1 MTTSGSD
8 YYVHFGHERRCVE
21 AWSAGALA
29 FEGPGPVQ
37 HRTALRAALDTLPS
51 SDFLEATYRG
61 TDSGARQ
68 ADLEN
73 ILFYNV
79 GCSAF
84 TRFGTQTVRFERQ
97 AGALPEPPVPLPFVA
112 RHYVRYGV
120 DGRGGP
126 DAEPWLVATSEILNC
141 RRTEMSNPASLW
153 RMFKSNLLR
162 TNDVDLLDG
171 APFEVRLLLSG
182 PMGRP
187 LNLTAIVKPLM
198 DGFISAL
205 HYYEGN
211 QLDEIASR
219 LAVQLSVRSD
229 DVRAILVDRSSA
241 VLGAYPVP
249 HLRGNGL
256 QWSPA
261 DHQLVAATITREISS
276 SAHFG
281 VKALLS
287 RA

>member
-1 MTTSGSD
+1 MATGSD
-8 YYVHFGHERRCVE
+8 FCVHFDHERRCVQT
-21 AWSAGALA
+21 WSARALA

-51 SDFLEATYRG
+51 SDFLEAIYRASE
-61 TDSGARQ
+61 SGARQ

-84 TRFGTQTVRFERQ
+84 ARLGTQSLRFERQ
-97 AGALPEPPVPLPFVA
+97 AGALPEPPMPLPFAA
-112 RHYVRYGV
+112 RHFVRYGV
-120 DGRGGP
+120 DGQGDPGP
-126 DAEPWLVATSEILNC
+126 EPRLIATSEILSC
-141 RRTEMSNPASLW
+141 RRTDMSNPALLW
-153 RMFKSNLLR
+153 RMFKSNLHR
-162 TNDVDLLDG
+162 IDDTDLQGG

-187 LNLTAIVKPLM
+187 LNLAAVVKPLM

-205 HYYEGN
+205 HYYEGS
-211 QLDEIASR
+211 QLDEIGSR
-219 LAVQLSVRSD
+219 LADELSMPSN
-229 DVRAILVDRSSA
+229 DVRALLVEQTPA

-249 HLRGNGL
+249 HLRGQRL

-261 DHQLVAATITREISS
+261 DHQLVAARITREITSS
-276 SAHFG
+276 DHFG
-281 VKALLS
+281 IKASVS